1 MPEVV
6 DPPAAA
12 PAAAAPAAATPA
24 AAPAAASPA
33 PEPPKGG
40 AAPADPPATPPADPP
55 AAKSLDNW
63 RDLAVGTLPDDASP
77 EQKEEHDKLT
87 KLVKRFN
94 TLPDAVKALREAQ
107 RKISS
112 GELKAPLPK
121 NATPEQVAEW
131 RRENGIPEKPE
142 DYKIELPKGAVL
154 GDADKPI
161 VDGFVKAMHEKNTP
175 PDVVNAAVAW
185 YVQSQEERLQAMAE
199 SDKAYRA
206 AMEDTLR
213 EEWGSDFRANKDGVE
228 AMVGQWPEEVRKA
241 LLTARTGEGFLIE
254 HPGVM
259 RALADQAR
267 QLGFVG
273 ATVVP
278 KGGDLGA
285 SVDQEIAAI
294 EKSMFNEDGTKN
306 SAYWKSDK
314 AQARY
319 AQLLETRGRLAK

>member
-1 MPEVV
+1 MSEVV
-6 DPPAAA
+6 EPSAAAPA
-12 PAAAAPAAATPA
+12 PAAAAPAAAT
-24 AAPAAASPA
+24 AAASPA
-33 PEPPKGG
+33 PEPPKV
-40 AAPADPPATPPADPP
+40 AAPPADLPASAPAEPP
-55 AAKSLDNW
+55 APKPLDNW
-63 RDLAVGTLPDDASP
+63 RELAVGALADDATP

-112 GELKAPLPK
+112 GELKAPLAK
-121 NATPEQVAEW
+121 NAKPEEVAAW
-131 RRENGIPEKPE
+131 RKENGIPEKPE
-142 DYKIELPKGAVL
+142 DYKIELPNGAVL

-199 SDKAYRA
+199 NDKAYRA
-206 AMEDTLR
+206 TMEDTLR
-213 EEWGSDFRANKDGVE
+213 EEWGSDFRANKEGVE
-228 AMVGQWPEEVRKA
+228 TMVGQWPEEVRKA
-241 LLTARTGEGFLIE
+241 LLSARTGEGFLIE

-259 RALADQAR
+259 RALSDQAR

-314 AQARY
+314 AQVRY
-319 AQLLETRGRLAK
+319 AQLLEARTRLAK

>member
-1 MPEVV
+1 M
-6 DPPAAA
+6 
-12 PAAAAPAAATPA
+12 
-24 AAPAAASPA
+24 
-33 PEPPKGG
+33 
-40 AAPADPPATPPADPP
+40 
-55 AAKSLDNW
+55 
-63 RDLAVGTLPDDASP
+63 GTLPDDATP

-112 GELKAPLPK
+112 GELKAPLAK

-131 RRENGIPEKPE
+131 RKENGIPEKPE
-142 DYKIELPKGAVL
+142 DYKIELPKGVVL

-199 SDKAYRA
+199 SDKQYRA

-213 EEWGSDFRANKDGVE
+213 EEWGTDFRANKDGVE
-228 AMVGQWPEEVRKA
+228 AMVGQWPEDVRKA